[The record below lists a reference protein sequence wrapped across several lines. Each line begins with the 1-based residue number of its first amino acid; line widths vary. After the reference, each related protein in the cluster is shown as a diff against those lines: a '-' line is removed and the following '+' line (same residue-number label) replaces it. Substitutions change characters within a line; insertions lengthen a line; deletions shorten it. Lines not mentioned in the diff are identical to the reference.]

1 MWNIMNWIAIK
12 NSHNEKQCLVLA
24 FVIIIFFV
32 FLCVNV

>member
-1 MWNIMNWIAIK
+1 VEYYELDYNK

-32 FLCVNV
+32 FLCV

>member
-1 MWNIMNWIAIK
+1 VEYYEFDFNK
-12 NSHNEKQCLVLA
+12 NSRNEKHCLVLA